1 MKKVHL
7 LLALILVMF
16 VVGYASANLQISQ
29 KGISVSVL
37 PDQEVYGVGET
48 IHFTIK
54 VENSGTTPVTFQF
67 PSTCW
72 FDYWIDYGFSYL
84 YSGIFC
90 NTVYFEFDLLPGQS
104 FQQSFTH
111 TPAQYYLN
119 PGYHTISGIVNGYE
133 YYAGF
138 TEILV
143 VEKHTIDLPAGWS
156 GISSY
161 LIPQDSDIINMF
173 SKVEDELIMI
183 TNFSTAYSPP
193 LGIYPQTPWDHTSG
207 YFVKFDE
214 PVQFSFYGDPIEA
227 NSIQLSVGW
236 NLIPVIRNYSYP
248 CETICDG
255 LNFEIV
261 KEAVGYEVYW
271 PGMDIQTL
279 YFFEPGK
286 AYLIKMN
293 SEGTLVFPSYE

>member
-1 MKKVHL
+1 MKKMIL
-7 LLALILVMF
+7 LLTVILVLIS
-16 VVGYASANLQISQ
+16 VNYASTNSENSQ

-54 VENSGTTPVTFQF
+54 VENTGSTAVTFQF

-72 FDYWIDYGFSYL
+72 FDYLIDYGFSYL
-84 YSGIFC
+84 YSGIVC

-104 FQQSFTH
+104 FQQSFAH
-111 TPAQYYLN
+111 SPAQYYLY
-119 PGYHTISGIVNGYE
+119 PGYHAITGIVNGYE

-156 GISSY
+156 SISSY
-161 LIPQDSDIINMF
+161 LAPHNSDIINMF
-173 SKVEDELIMI
+173 SQVEDELIMI
-183 TNFSTAYSPP
+183 SNFSTTYSPP

-214 PVQFSFYGDPIEA
+214 PVQFSFYGDQIEI
-227 NSIQLSVGW
+227 NSIQLSAGW
-236 NLIPVIRNYSYP
+236 NLIPVIRNYSYA

-255 LNFEIV
+255 LDFEIV

-271 PGMDIQTL
+271 PAMEIQSL

-293 SEGTLVFPSYE
+293 SGGTLVFP